1 MIKQVQTRPQEGN
14 FVAVWEH
21 AGQVWS
27 TSFHAIDGTLLA
39 YDENSNEYFYTG
51 DAHTD
56 DLERMQAIYFVVE

>member
-1 MIKQVQTRPQEGN
+1 MIKQVQTRPESGN

-27 TSFHAIDGTLLA
+27 TSFHDVGGEILA
-39 YDENSNEYFYTG
+39 YDENSNEYFDTG